1 MPILPANFAIRWRI
15 LRFLFFMVGRGWV
28 GRHRGGL
35 RGPDGGMGI
44 VSILGIPFLQ
54 EKSANVWNPM
64 NPDELGGFD
73 AQITLKMTSNL
84 KKKLDAMYAQNGIQP
99 AELFRRLAF
108 AAIEYYENTG
118 HFSLPAKVIPEAD
131 FRLFGKTEI
140 TPSDLGKAV
149 QSRLANLQEI
159 NDAKS
164 RAGKESPA
172 RRHKKTQDAIRKLI
186 ADEEGP
192 VTPGLTRSN

>member
-1 MPILPANFAIRWRI
+1 
-15 LRFLFFMVGRGWV
+15 
-28 GRHRGGL
+28 
-35 RGPDGGMGI
+35 
-44 VSILGIPFLQ
+44 
-54 EKSANVWNPM
+54 M

-118 HFSLPAKVIPEAD
+118 HFSLPAKVIPDTD
-131 FRLFGKTEI
+131 FSLFGKTEI
-140 TPSDLGKAV
+140 TPSNLSEAV
-149 QSRLANLQEI
+149 KSRLANLQKL

-164 RAGKESPA
+164 RAGTESPA
-172 RRHKKTQDAIRKLI
+172 RRHKKSQDYIRKMI
-186 ADEEGP
+186 AEEEGAP
-192 VTPGLTRSN
+192 